1 MIFFRQITTYKLLT
15 YNMYNVNNEKNLTRI
30 DQILIGDTGMIHVVD
45 GGGEEGRED
54 LQRREHRLQ
63 VGGLKENMGWL
74 GNVGCVTMI
83 MVGNVFDI
91 VIF

>member
-1 MIFFRQITTYKLLT
+1 MQIK
-15 YNMYNVNNEKNLTRI
+15 VVLTRI

-45 GGGEEGRED
+45 GGGKEGRED

-74 GNVGCVTMI
+74 GNVSCVTMI
-83 MVGNVFDI
+83 MVGNPCSPSISQHFEI
-91 VIF
+91 

>member
-1 MIFFRQITTYKLLT
+1 MQIK
-15 YNMYNVNNEKNLTRI
+15 VVLTRI

-45 GGGEEGRED
+45 GGGEEGREH